1 MSFKCVFGPVVSRR
15 LGISLG
21 VDLVPHKTCS
31 LDCVYC
37 ECGRTTQKTMQPG
50 EFVPTGEVI
59 KELSDVLSKG
69 PKLDFV
75 TFSGS
80 GEPTLHVGLGE
91 IINYIKQRFPQYR
104 TALLTNGVH
113 FFDPALRQ
121 RVIPFDVIVP
131 SLDAVSQP
139 VFKKINRGCSQLN
152 AAEIVEGLVLLRKEF
167 AGELWLEIFI
177 VPGINDTPGEL
188 SSLKTAAERI
198 QPNRIQFNSLDRPG
212 TEAWVAPASK
222 ERLEE
227 ILRFFGRGEI
237 VAKPSTAKTRPAIS
251 ANDGQLRNEILA
263 TIRRRPST
271 VSDLSISFKADAAQ
285 IESILGELGKAG
297 CVVGERQARGTFYR
311 AV

>member
-1 MSFKCVFGPVVSRR
+1 MSFKYIFGPVISRR

-37 ECGRTTQKTMQPG
+37 ECGRTTQRTVQPG
-50 EFVPTGEVI
+50 ELVPTA
-59 KELSDVLSKG
+59 DVLRELEGVLSRN

-80 GEPTLHVGLGE
+80 GEPTLHSGLGQ
-91 IINYIKQRFPQYR
+91 IILFLKNNYPPYR

-113 FFDPALRQ
+113 FPDSALRQ
-121 RVIPFDVIVP
+121 RVLPFDVIVP

-139 VFKKINRGCSQLN
+139 VFERVNRGCPQLH
-152 AAEIVEGLVLLRKEF
+152 AAEIVDGLVLLRKEF
-167 AGELWLEIFI
+167 TGELWLEIFI
-177 VPGINDTPGEL
+177 IPGINDTPEEL
-188 SSLKTAAERI
+188 ALLKAAAERI

-212 TEAWVAPASK
+212 TEAWVKPASK
-222 ERLEE
+222 DRLRE
-227 ILRFFGRGEI
+227 IVEFFGRGEI
-237 VAKPSTAKTRPAIS
+237 VAKPPREKTQSGVS
-251 ANDGQLRNEILA
+251 ASDNLLRNEILA

-271 VSDLSISFKADAAQ
+271 VSDLSISLKAEAGR
-285 IESILGELGKAG
+285 IEAILGDLSKAG
-297 CVVGERQARGTFYR
+297 CVTSGQQARGTFFR